1 MVFEL
6 GGSDISFQV
15 QTFEFEG
22 SDFSIE
28 FFSRISVH
36 YIYFSGQ
43 AGCVMPE
50 LAIIL
55 QTISQSSWSRL

>member
-22 SDFSIE
+22 SDFSLEFLKYYHNLTKKNCIKVSIFE
-28 FFSRISVH
+28 FF
-36 YIYFSGQ
+36 
-43 AGCVMPE
+43 
-50 LAIIL
+50 
-55 QTISQSSWSRL
+55 